1 MKLEPKINCSL
12 EPSNTLVATALTACG
27 IETQHTH
34 HLSTELY
41 VATALTAC
49 GIETR
54 DQSTIVR
61 PKHHHEVATALT
73 ACGIETIQRQRV
85 YRL

>member
-49 GIETR
+49 GIETFKY
-54 DQSTIVR
+54 IK
-61 PKHHHEVATALT
+61 KHIGLKVATALT